1 VGDQLTNRRGPN
13 VNTVKSTPLIALSS
27 SFGQISERPGRKIVG
42 DIDIV
47 AFGQQSIDQSRPDE
61 PSTASY

>member
-1 VGDQLTNRRGPN
+1 
-13 VNTVKSTPLIALSS
+13 LSS

-47 AFGQQSIDQSRPDE
+47 TFGQQPIDQSRPDE